1 MTEQEFYEEI
11 FKLGLTIIN
20 HGDGE
25 KAVGHPKFANP
36 LLWFNDEEEYQGSV
50 TLKSIN
56 VPLYTAEQIK
66 QATVLVDAYLRG
78 K

>member
-11 FKLGLTIIN
+11 FKVGLTIIN

-36 LLWFNDEEEYQGSV
+36 LLWFNDEE
-50 TLKSIN
+50 
-56 VPLYTAEQIK
+56 
-66 QATVLVDAYLRG
+66 
-78 K
+78 